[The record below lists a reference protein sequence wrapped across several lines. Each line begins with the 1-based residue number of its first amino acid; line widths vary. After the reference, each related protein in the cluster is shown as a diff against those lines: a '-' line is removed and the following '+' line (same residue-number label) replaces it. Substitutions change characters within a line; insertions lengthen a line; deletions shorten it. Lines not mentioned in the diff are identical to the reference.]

1 MALFDLVLVQSAT
14 TGTGTLSLG
23 AAIEGGRTFAAAG
36 VPDGATVSYAIA
48 DAGQREVGRGVYSAA
63 GQTLTRG
70 MTSSTTGA
78 LLNLSGS
85 ATVGITALADDFAAS
100 GTVTDGDYGDVRVQ
114 SGTWLVED
122 IDGGT
127 FN

>member
-23 AAIEGGRTFAAAG
+23 AAVDGGRTFAAAG

-48 DAGQREVGRGVYSAA
+48 DVGQREVGRGVYSAA
-63 GQTLTRG
+63 GQTLTRS
-70 MTSSTTGA
+70 MTGSTTGT
-78 LLNLSGS
+78 LLNLSGA
-85 ATVGITALADDFAAS
+85 ATVGITALAEDFAAA
-100 GTVTDGDYGDVRVQ
+100 GGLLDGDYGDVRIQ